1 MTVRY
6 DKLRKD
12 LTDEQVGNY
21 WEEGFLF
28 PVSVF
33 TPQEAQNYRAQL
45 ETIEKEWKH
54 ADLPRPIDQYLRVH
68 AECVLPLAV
77 EIALHPAILDSVESI
92 LGADL
97 MVWSSEFFI
106 KEANSASFV
115 SMHQDLTYWGFG
127 ETSDQLTAWIAL
139 SPSTLESGCMDLVRG
154 SHKNPILEHT
164 DTHGKNNILS
174 RGQEVA
180 VDIAE
185 EDKTHVVLM
194 PGEMSLH
201 HGKCIHGSGPN
212 QSADRRIGFAIRY
225 INPGARQ
232 QSVDREYAMLARGID
247 RTNCF
252 IHYAP
257 PSSPFSD
264 AGLSIYE
271 EIREQQNKVLAAGM
285 KQGQQ
290 LYAQIR

>member
-1 MTVRY
+1 MTVRDERQRNVLTSKQASDY
-6 DKLRKD
+6 WKD
-12 LTDEQVGNY
+12 
-21 WEEGFLF
+21 GFLF
-28 PVSVF
+28 PVPVF
-33 TPQEAQNYRAQL
+33 TPDEAQDYRAQL
-45 ETIEKEWKH
+45 EVIEEEWSH
-54 ADLPRPIDQYLRVH
+54 AGLPRPIEQYLRVH

-77 EIALHPAILDSVESI
+77 DIALHPAVLDSVESI
-92 LGADL
+92 LGPDL

-139 SPSTLESGCMDLVRG
+139 SPSTVESGCMDLVRG

-180 VDIAE
+180 VDVTD
-185 EDKTHVVLM
+185 EDKTHVVLR

-212 QSADRRIGFAIRY
+212 KSDDRRIGFAIRY
-225 INPGARQ
+225 INPGAKQ

-247 RTNCF
+247 RTSSF

-257 PSSPFSD
+257 PTFPFS
-264 AGLSIYE
+264 ASSLTIYE
-271 EIREQQNKVLAAGM
+271 EMRAQQNKVLAEGM
-285 KQGQQ
+285 KEGKQ
-290 LYAQIR
+290 LYDQMQ